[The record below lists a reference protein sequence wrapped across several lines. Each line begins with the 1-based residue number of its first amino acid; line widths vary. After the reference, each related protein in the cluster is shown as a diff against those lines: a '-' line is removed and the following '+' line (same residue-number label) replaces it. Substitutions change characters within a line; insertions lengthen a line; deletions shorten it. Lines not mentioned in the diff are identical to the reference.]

1 MDYQLVSILAQTA
14 TGVAPLAVAA
24 FLSFQLRLQR
34 KESVASAQSELTN
47 GLAEIG
53 RDIYKDSELTDIY
66 LRGIVQYEIL
76 SKEDKH
82 RFNIMLWSYF
92 MQIQQLWETNY
103 EEDKVRSYANIMLN
117 TGQGIVS
124 WRENMGRFRTRERS
138 LLLLQCSCMARAE
151 PRKESLDGG

>member
-14 TGVAPLAVAA
+14 TGVATLAVAA

-76 SKEDKH
+76 SKADKH

-103 EEDKVRSYANIMLN
+103 EEDKVRSYANIILN

-124 WRENMGRFRTRERS
+124 WWENMGRFVYPDEFIIYIDS
-138 LLLLQCSCMARAE
+138 LLDSE
-151 PRKESLDGG
+151 PE

>member
-14 TGVAPLAVAA
+14 TGVAALAVAA

-124 WRENMGRFRTRERS
+124 WWENMGRFVYPDAFIIYIDS
-138 LLLLQCSCMARAE
+138 LLDTKSE
-151 PRKESLDGG
+151 

>member
-1 MDYQLVSILAQTA
+1 M
-14 TGVAPLAVAA
+14 
-24 FLSFQLRLQR
+24 QR

-103 EEDKVRSYANIMLN
+103 EEDKVKSYANIMLN

-124 WRENMGRFRTRERS
+124 WWENMGRFVYPDAFIIYIDS
-138 LLLLQCSCMARAE
+138 LLDTKSE
-151 PRKESLDGG
+151 

>member
-14 TGVAPLAVAA
+14 TGVATLAVAA

-124 WRENMGRFRTRERS
+124 WWEHMGRFVYPDAFIIYIDS
-138 LLLLQCSCMARAE
+138 LLDTKSE
-151 PRKESLDGG
+151 

>member
-14 TGVAPLAVAA
+14 TGVATLAVAA

-124 WRENMGRFRTRERS
+124 WWENMGRFV
-138 LLLLQCSCMARAE
+138 
-151 PRKESLDGG
+151 

>member
-14 TGVAPLAVAA
+14 TGVATLAVAA

-124 WRENMGRFRTRERS
+124 WWENMGRFVYPGAFIIYIDS
-138 LLLLQCSCMARAE
+138 LLDTKSE
-151 PRKESLDGG
+151 

>member
-1 MDYQLVSILAQTA
+1 MDYELVSILSQTA
-14 TGVAPLAVAA
+14 TGIATLAVAA
-24 FLSFQLRLQR
+24 FLSFQLKLQR

-47 GLAEIG
+47 GLAEVG

-66 LRGIVQYEIL
+66 LRGITEYETL

-92 MQIQQLWETNY
+92 MQIQQLWETNH
-103 EEDKVRSYANIMLN
+103 EGDKVKSYANIMLN

-124 WRENMGRFRTRERS
+124 WWENMGRFVYPDEFIIYIDS
-138 LLLLQCSCMARAE
+138 LLQSE
-151 PRKESLDGG
+151 N

>member
-14 TGVAPLAVAA
+14 TGVATLAVAA

-76 SKEDKH
+76 SKEDKQRLNIIH
-82 RFNIMLWSYF
+82 RS
-92 MQIQQLWETNY
+92 
-103 EEDKVRSYANIMLN
+103 
-117 TGQGIVS
+117 
-124 WRENMGRFRTRERS
+124 
-138 LLLLQCSCMARAE
+138 
-151 PRKESLDGG
+151 

>member
-1 MDYQLVSILAQTA
+1 MDYELVSILSQTA
-14 TGVAPLAVAA
+14 TGVATLAVAA
-24 FLSFQLRLQR
+24 FLSFQLKLQR

-47 GLAEIG
+47 GLAEVG

-66 LRGIVQYEIL
+66 LRGITEYETL

-92 MQIQQLWETNY
+92 MQIQQLWETNH
-103 EEDKVRSYANIMLN
+103 EEDKVKSYANIMLN

-124 WRENMGRFRTRERS
+124 WWENMGRFVYPDEFIIYIDS
-138 LLLLQCSCMARAE
+138 LLQS
-151 PRKESLDGG
+151 DD

>member
-1 MDYQLVSILAQTA
+1 MDYELVSILSQTA
-14 TGVAPLAVAA
+14 TGIATLAVAA
-24 FLSFQLRLQR
+24 FLSFQLKLQR

-47 GLAEIG
+47 GLAEVG

-66 LRGIVQYEIL
+66 LRGITEYETL

-92 MQIQQLWETNY
+92 MQIQQLWETNH
-103 EEDKVRSYANIMLN
+103 EGDKVKSYANIMLN

-124 WRENMGRFRTRERS
+124 WWENMGRFVYPDEFIIYIDS
-138 LLLLQCSCMARAE
+138 LLQS
-151 PRKESLDGG
+151 DD

>member
-14 TGVAPLAVAA
+14 TGVATLAVAA

-103 EEDKVRSYANIMLN
+103 EEDKVRSYANIILN

-124 WRENMGRFRTRERS
+124 WWENMGRFVYPDEFIIYIDS
-138 LLLLQCSCMARAE
+138 LLDSE
-151 PRKESLDGG
+151 PE

>member
-14 TGVAPLAVAA
+14 TGVATLAVAT

-103 EEDKVRSYANIMLN
+103 EEDKVRSYANIILN

-124 WRENMGRFRTRERS
+124 WWENMGRFVYPDEFIIYIDS
-138 LLLLQCSCMARAE
+138 LLDSE
-151 PRKESLDGG
+151 PE

>member
-14 TGVAPLAVAA
+14 TGVATLAVAA

-103 EEDKVRSYANIMLN
+103 EEDKVRSYANIMLLSL
-117 TGQGIVS
+117 IHIS
-124 WRENMGRFRTRERS
+124 EPTR
-138 LLLLQCSCMARAE
+138 
-151 PRKESLDGG
+151 PY

>member
-14 TGVAPLAVAA
+14 TGVATLAVAA

-124 WRENMGRFRTRERS
+124 WWENMGRLVYPDAFIIYIDS
-138 LLLLQCSCMARAE
+138 LLDTKSE
-151 PRKESLDGG
+151 

>member
-14 TGVAPLAVAA
+14 TGVATLAVAA

-124 WRENMGRFRTRERS
+124 WWENMGRFVYPAGFIIYIDS
-138 LLLLQCSCMARAE
+138 LLDTKSE
-151 PRKESLDGG
+151 

>member
-14 TGVAPLAVAA
+14 TGVATLAVAA

-124 WRENMGRFRTRERS
+124 WWENMGRFVYPDPFIIYIDS
-138 LLLLQCSCMARAE
+138 LLDTKSE
-151 PRKESLDGG
+151 

>member
-14 TGVAPLAVAA
+14 TGVATLAVAA

-124 WRENMGRFRTRERS
+124 WWENMGRFVYPDQFIIYIDS
-138 LLLLQCSCMARAE
+138 LLDTKSE
-151 PRKESLDGG
+151 

>member
-14 TGVAPLAVAA
+14 TGVATLAVAA

-124 WRENMGRFRTRERS
+124 WWENMGRFGYPDAFIISIDS
-138 LLLLQCSCMARAE
+138 LLDTKSE
-151 PRKESLDGG
+151 